1 LLQAKEPVRTTEHC
15 TKDPFIV
22 LYVPGHWGSYSQCRS
37 VGAHG
42 TQLTRQSHDG
52 AYVNNVR
59 RALLEGSWNGEA
71 SEEENFVYD
80 VYCIDF
86 AEQGAALH
94 GNFVQRQSK
103 YVAEVVQQLT
113 VSVLFVVFK
122 TLVSVLLTCIGE

>member
-1 LLQAKEPVRTTEHC
+1 
-15 TKDPFIV
+15 
-22 LYVPGHWGSYSQCRS
+22 
-37 VGAHG
+37 
-42 TQLTRQSHDG
+42 
-52 AYVNNVR
+52 
-59 RALLEGSWNGEA
+59 LLEGSWNGEA